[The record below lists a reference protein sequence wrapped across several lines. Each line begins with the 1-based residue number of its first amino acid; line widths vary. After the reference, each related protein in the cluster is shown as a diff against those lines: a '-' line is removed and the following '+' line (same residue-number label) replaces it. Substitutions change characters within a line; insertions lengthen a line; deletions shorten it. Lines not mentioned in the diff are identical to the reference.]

1 LGKDGGR
8 MIMEKKKVS
17 AYMTVYMTLTLAVV
31 LSLCLTLIE
40 GTRQN
45 GIYLES
51 ECVTDIGLNSV
62 LAEYHRELL
71 SGYNL
76 FAVDSSYGTDLP
88 AMQNVEDRLNF
99 YIEKNLSRDDIFLD
113 WLMYRDLMGLKSER
127 IEIKKARMF
136 TDGHGAVFRRRAAEA
151 MWDDLSGALFEEFQQ
166 WMQTVESEK
175 MTETDIAAR
184 KKKLDRKLKEYDGIE
199 KQISETKWITV
210 KVTNPTSYLEKIR
223 TKGILTWV
231 IKDTSKLSDKILE
244 ESNLAGYRMKT
255 GRCNQGN
262 MTLEDNSLINDELE
276 RFLFQEYLMKYMG
289 YYGSE
294 KEDHALAY
302 QVEYLLAGKVSDIEN
317 LKTVVNQIFAIREA
331 ANTAYIFSDQ
341 EKCAVADALASILAT
356 AMAIPEASSL
366 IKEIL
371 LLGWAF
377 AESIYDLQCL
387 MQGGKIPLMKTSD
400 TWHFTLENALKL
412 TENSSVSKGVG
423 LKYPDYLRILM
434 WIEGEKTLTERAA
447 DMVEIDIRQTSGNE
461 NFRLDGCVDA
471 VEACTDMKSVYG
483 YNCEI
488 TREKGYSTQ

>member
-1 LGKDGGR
+1 MNPGK
-8 MIMEKKKVS
+8 ENVS
-17 AYMTVYMTLTLAVV
+17 AYMTIYMTLTLAVI

-62 LAEYHRELL
+62 LAEYHRELRRQ
-71 SGYNL
+71 YNL

-88 AMQNVEDRLNF
+88 TMQNVENRLNF
-99 YIEKNLSRDDIFLD
+99 YIQKNLGREDILLD
-113 WLMYRDLMGLKSER
+113 WLMYRDFMGLKSER

-136 TDGHGAVFRRRAAEA
+136 TDEHGAVFRRRAAEA
-151 MWDDLSGALFEEFQQ
+151 MWDDLNGTLFEEFQQ
-166 WMQTVESEK
+166 WIKTVESEK

-184 KKKLDRKLKEYDGIE
+184 KKKLDRELKEYDGTE

-262 MTLEDNSLINDELE
+262 MELEDNPLINNALE
-276 RFLFQEYLMKYMG
+276 RFLFQEYLLKYMG

-294 KEDHALAY
+294 RPDHALAY
-302 QVEYLLAGKVSDIEN
+302 QVEYLLAGKISDLDN
-317 LKTVVNQIFAIREA
+317 LKAVVNRIFVIREA

-341 EKCAVADALASILAT
+341 EKCAIADALASILAT
-356 AMAIPEASSL
+356 AMAIPEASTL

-387 MQGGKIPLMKTSD
+387 MQGGKIPLMKTSG
-400 TWHFTLENALKL
+400 TWHFNLENALNL
-412 TENSSVSKGVG
+412 AGNTNVSGGRG
-423 LKYPDYLRILM
+423 LGYPDYLRILM
-434 WIEGEKTLTERAA
+434 WLEDEKTLAERAM
-447 DMVEIDIRQTSGNE
+447 DMVEVDVRQTPGNG

-471 VEACTDMKSVYG
+471 VGACVDMKSVYG
-483 YNCEI
+483 YDCEL

>member
-1 LGKDGGR
+1 MNPGK
-8 MIMEKKKVS
+8 ENTS
-17 AYMTVYMTLTLAVV
+17 AYMTIYMTLTLAVV

-40 GTRQN
+40 DARQN
-45 GIYLES
+45 GVYLES

-71 SGYNL
+71 RQYNL

-88 AMQNVEDRLNF
+88 TIQNAEERLNF

-127 IEIKKARMF
+127 IEIKGARIF

-151 MWDDLSGALFEEFQQ
+151 MWDDMNGALFEEFQQ
-166 WMQTVESEK
+166 WIQTVESEK

-184 KKKLDRKLKEYDGIE
+184 KKKLDSNLKKYDGTE
-199 KQISETKWITV
+199 KQISETKWVTV

-231 IKDTSKLSDKILE
+231 IKDTSKLSNKVLQ

-255 GRCNQGN
+255 DRCNQGN
-262 MTLEDNSLINDELE
+262 MALEDNPLMNDVME
-276 RFLFQEYLMKYMG
+276 RFLFQEYLLKYMG

-294 KEDHALAY
+294 KSEHALAY
-302 QVEYLLAGKVSDIEN
+302 QVEYLLAGKVSDLDN
-317 LKTVVNQIFAIREA
+317 LKSVVNRIFAIREVS
-331 ANTAYIFSDQ
+331 NTAYIFSDR
-341 EKCAVADALASILAT
+341 EKCDVAGMLASILAN
-356 AMAIPEASSL
+356 AMFIPEATSL

-387 MQGGKIPLMKTSD
+387 MQGGKIPLTKTSD
-400 TWHFTLENALKL
+400 TWHFTLENALNL
-412 TENSSVSKGVG
+412 TGNANASGRKGLG
-423 LKYPDYLRILM
+423 YSDYLRVLL
-434 WIEGEKTLTERAA
+434 WLEGEKILTERAA
-447 DMVEIDIRQTSGNE
+447 DMIEVDIRQTPGNE
-461 NFRLDGCVDA
+461 YFRLDGCVDA
-471 VEACTDMKSVYG
+471 MEAVVNMRSVYG
-483 YNCEI
+483 YDCEI